1 MVISHKVHI
10 VDIVLLGTSCAPC
23 TILPSSAFSH
33 IHVCKLIVLQSI
45 WYHLSGLIYWLITDS
60 FLDRMV
66 FFGFT
71 NWLTLLTTCKWV
83 TNHQIGWQSEFLTNW
98 LIDWLFK
105 CLTKSLPDYFSD
117 WLIDRYNGWL
127 VDWLT
132 GWLNDLLTC
141 LLTHP
146 LPNWL
151 TGWLACD
158 LLTNWLSDW
167 LNSRLFDW
175 WLIYWL
181 TNGLTYNWFIDS
193 LTDRWMIDLHVLVT
207 AD

>member
-33 IHVCKLIVLQSI
+33 IHVSKYSSAVLL
-45 WYHLSGLIYWLITDS
+45 WYHLSGLSYWLITDRD
-60 FLDRMV
+60 LDRMV

-71 NWLTLLTTCKWV
+71 NWLTLLTSCKWV

-117 WLIDRYNGWL
+117 WLTDS
-127 VDWLT
+127 LT
-132 GWLNDLLTC
+132 DIMADLLTDW
-141 LLTHP
+141 LADWMTYWPAYWLTHC
-146 LPNWL
+146 LTDWL

-158 LLTNWLSDW
+158 LLTNWLNDW

-175 WLIYWL
+175 WLIY
-181 TNGLTYNWFIDS
+181 
-193 LTDRWMIDLHVLVT
+193 
-207 AD
+207 

>member
-10 VDIVLLGTSCAPC
+10 VGIVLLGTSCAPY
-23 TILPSSAFSH
+23 ILFCQVPLLVIYMYVS
-33 IHVCKLIVLQSI
+33 IVLQSI

-117 WLIDRYNGWL
+117 WL
-127 VDWLT
+127 T
-132 GWLNDLLTC
+132 
-141 LLTHP
+141 
-146 LPNWL
+146 
-151 TGWLACD
+151 
-158 LLTNWLSDW
+158 
-167 LNSRLFDW
+167 
-175 WLIYWL
+175 
-181 TNGLTYNWFIDS
+181 DS
-193 LTDRWMIDLHVLVT
+193 LTDIMADLLTDWLADWMTYWPAYWLTHCLTDWLAGWLVT
-207 AD
+207 C